1 MTKTDTNKLALI
13 IPVEGALTGQVTL
26 PGSKSVTNR
35 ALLVA
40 ALAKGRSRLTG
51 ILRSDD
57 TKYMMAALAQMGVS
71 ISQVNDTTVEVE
83 GSGQLHAPDAP
94 LFLGNAGTAVR
105 FLTAAVSLVNGPV
118 TVTGDAHMQKR
129 PIAPLVETLTAMGI
143 DASTDTGCPP
153 VQINGTG
160 GFTAG
165 DIEVSGALS
174 SQYISAIMMLAAMGD
189 GETRIHI
196 QGGKIGAVGYL
207 HITAAVMRAF
217 GAQVDFPVPGQIVI
231 QPGGYTAADYAVE
244 PDASAATYLWAAE
257 ALTGG
262 QIDIGAQSGDMNQ
275 PDAAAYDM
283 IRAFPNMP
291 GTIDGAQMQDA
302 IPTLAVLA
310 AFNNAPVRFT
320 GIANL
325 RVKECDRIVA
335 LHDGLT
341 RIRADLAT
349 VDGDD
354 LIVHADPGLAGQTQP
369 ARIDSYAD
377 HRIAMCFALAGLKI
391 HGIQIEDPDCVSKTF
406 PSYWEVLR
414 SLGVQVEISGD
425 SPA

>member
-1 MTKTDTNKLALI
+1 MSASAPDLASI
-13 IPVEGALTGQVTL
+13 TPVTGPLNGNVTL

-57 TKYMMAALAQMGVS
+57 TKYMMAALRQMGVA
-71 ISQVNDTTVEVE
+71 IHEVDDTTVEIE
-83 GSGQLHAPDAP
+83 GSGRLHAPSEP

-105 FLTAAVSLVNGPV
+105 FLTAAVTLVDGRV
-118 TVTGDAHMQKR
+118 VVTGDEHMQKR
-129 PIAPLVETLTAMGI
+129 PIAPLVETLSKMGVDARTA
-143 DASTDTGCPP
+143 TGCPP
-153 VQINGTG
+153 VEINGTG

-165 DIEVSGALS
+165 EIEVSGELS

-189 GETRIHI
+189 APTTIRIL
-196 QGGKIGAVGYL
+196 GGQIGAVGYL
-207 HITAAVMRAF
+207 HITAAVMRSF
-217 GAQVDFPVPGQIVI
+217 GAQVDFPAPDQITI
-231 QPGGYTAADYAVE
+231 QPGGYTAGDYAIE

-262 QIDIGAQSGDMNQ
+262 QIDIGAQPEEMNQ
-275 PDAAAYDM
+275 PDAAAYEM

-291 GTIDGAQMQDA
+291 ARIEGSQMQDA

-310 AFNNAPVRFT
+310 AFNDTPVRFT

-349 VDGDD
+349 VEGDD
-354 LIVHADPGLAGQTQP
+354 LIVHADPSLAGQTLP
-369 ARIDSYAD
+369 ASIDSYAD
-377 HRIAMCFALAGLKI
+377 HRIAMCFALVGLKI
-391 HGIQIEDPDCVSKTF
+391 HGIQIEDPMCVSKTF
-406 PSYWEVLR
+406 PNYWDVLR
-414 SLGVQVEISGD
+414 SLGVQVD
-425 SPA
+425 SV